1 MIGDIL
7 TIHRLSVAIA
17 AALLPASLSFSVSAA
32 PVAGMSAPPALST
45 STTVITTST
54 DDDTEHLVISGSRS
68 AQPAIDVPAAIEVI
82 SADDIRRSGAATLAQ
97 VLAARAGLQL
107 ADNIGNG
114 GRGVS
119 IGMRGFGENGVNNVL
134 VLVDGRRLNNPSM
147 AAPDLASIALQ
158 DIERIEILHGSAG
171 ALYGDQAVAGVI
183 NIITRRAQGR
193 ETWAELA
200 RGSDDLERYRGVHG
214 EQYDSGF
221 FWRLSGEK
229 LLADNFRDNNEQH
242 SHNAQLRA
250 GFEQAR
256 WSLQAQHQ
264 QGEDDLRLPGSLDA
278 AQARVRP
285 RATTT
290 PDNFGNRDL
299 ETSHLAG
306 RAEVSAHWQFEADWS
321 ARDDRGHGAFFGTP
335 YRYQT
340 ETTIQQPRARGR
352 YPLTHGDLVM
362 TVGLDREDADFFAD
376 YGFGATDI
384 RQSLDDQY
392 VQLSWPAA
400 PAIDVSAG
408 ARRSEFRFARHNG
421 PQDYRNDL
429 DAWQAGA
436 NWQLAGRSRLFLR
449 RDEAFRWPNADE
461 NGFLK
466 PDVDHLQPQQSA
478 SWELGYETAVDL
490 LQFSAVLYRMN
501 VDNEILF
508 DPFANGPWGPGTG
521 ANVNFDAAR
530 REGVNLST
538 RWTLQESL
546 QLRFDYSW
554 VSAELRGGV
563 LNGKRVPHV
572 ARDRAVA
579 ALDWQW
585 ASDWSLHADLAWTGE
600 RYRAGDAGNLAG
612 RLPGYALLNLA
623 LRWQG
628 EALYGVLRINN
639 AADRRYNSYHGGL
652 PPFDYVYPGAGRQL
666 EASVGYRF

>member
-7 TIHRLSVAIA
+7 TIHRLSLAIA
-17 AALLPASLSFSVSAA
+17 AAWLPASLSFSASAA
-32 PVAGMSAPPALST
+32 PFT
-45 STTVITTST
+45 STT
-54 DDDTEHLVISGSRS
+54 DDDAEHLVISGSRS
-68 AQPAIDVPAAIEVI
+68 TQPVIDVPAAIEVI
-82 SADDIRRSGAATLAQ
+82 SADAIRASGAATLAQ

-134 VLVDGRRLNNPSM
+134 VLVDGRRLNNPSL

-183 NIITRRAQGR
+183 NIITRRPQGR
-193 ETWAELA
+193 ETWLELA

-214 EQYDSGF
+214 EHYDSGF

-242 SHNAQLRA
+242 SHNARLQT

-256 WSLQAQHQ
+256 WSVQAEHQ
-264 QGEDDLRLPGSLDA
+264 QGEDDLRLPGSLGA
-278 AQARVRP
+278 AQARAHP

-290 PDNFGNRDL
+290 PGNFGNRDL
-299 ETSHLAG
+299 ETSRLAA
-306 RAEVSAHWQFEADWS
+306 RADLSAHWQLEADWNT
-321 ARDDRGHGAFFGTP
+321 RDDQGQGEFFGTP

-352 YPLTHGDLVM
+352 YPLAHGDLVM
-362 TVGLDREDADFFAD
+362 ILGIDREDADFFAD

-392 VQLSWPAA
+392 LQLNWPAA
-400 PAIDVSAG
+400 PAIDVTAG
-408 ARRSEFRFARHNG
+408 ARRSSFRFARHNST
-421 PQDYRNDL
+421 QDYRDDL

-436 NWQLAGRSRLFLR
+436 NWQFAAESRLFLR
-449 RDEAFRWPNADE
+449 HDHAFRWPNADE

-466 PDVDHLQPQQSA
+466 PGVDHLQPQQSA
-478 SWELGYETAVDL
+478 SWELGYETRL
-490 LQFSAVLYRMN
+490 ERLQFSAVLYRMN
-501 VDNEILF
+501 IDNEILY
-508 DPFANGPWGPGTG
+508 DPFADGPWGAGTG
-521 ANVNFDAAR
+521 ANINLDAAR

-538 RWTLQESL
+538 RWPLLESL

-554 VSAELRGGV
+554 VSAELRGG
-563 LNGKRVPHV
+563 LLRGKQVPHV

-579 ALDWQW
+579 ALDWQVTGN
-585 ASDWSLHADLAWTGE
+585 WSVHTDLAWTGE
-600 RYRAGDAGNLAG
+600 RYRAGDAGNLAD

-623 LRWQG
+623 VRWQG
-628 EALYGVLRINN
+628 DALYGVLRVNN
-639 AADRRYNSYHGGL
+639 AADRRYNSFHGGL
-652 PPFDYVYPGAGRQL
+652 PPFDYVYPGAGRQV